1 MDFSTLRALKGMV
14 TKRNERAFGAPVEF
28 WFPMMFADGKW
39 SATLVFGSILQP
51 EDVRI
56 FIPFLEG
63 VGASY
68 FISTCNEDM
77 AIYVQ

>member
-1 MDFSTLRALKGMV
+1 MV

-28 WFPMMFADGKW
+28 WFPQMFADGKW
-39 SATLVFGSILQP
+39 SVTLVFGSVLQP

-63 VGASY
+63 TGCLY
-68 FISTCNEDM
+68 WISNLNDDM
-77 AIYVQ
+77 AIFVQ